1 MIRTK
6 TNYAKALLQIRELEE
21 QYGSIALVP
30 DYEPRLERI
39 HSLMNHEH
47 AIKPMNFS
55 ISDEKIKQIEYLIKF
70 GYTTPEIASR
80 SLVNSCTVL
89 KVMHASSIKPRRVF
103 TYVAIANDMPSIY
116 FTSFTALAMGFRLG
130 SSDKTN
136 VSKKLK
142 NKGYSITK
150 NECYWGEMPDGS
162 VYLLRGST
170 LYEKDG
176 IDSYGKKSASFRFK
190 E

>member
-1 MIRTK
+1 M
-6 TNYAKALLQIRELEE
+6 QIRELEE

-55 ISDEKIKQIEYLIKF
+55 ISDKKIKQIEYLIKF
-70 GYTTPEIASR
+70 GYPTPEIASH

-89 KVMHASSIKPRRVF
+89 KVMHASSIKPRKVF
-103 TYVAIANDMPSIY
+103 TYVAIANDMPNIY

-176 IDSYGKKSASFRFK
+176 IDSYGKKSANFRFK